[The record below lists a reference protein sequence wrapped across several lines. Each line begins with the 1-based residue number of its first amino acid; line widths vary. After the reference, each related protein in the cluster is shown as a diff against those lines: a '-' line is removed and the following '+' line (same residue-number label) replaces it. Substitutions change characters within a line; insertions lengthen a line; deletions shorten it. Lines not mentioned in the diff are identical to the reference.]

1 MTILNDK
8 SSRPRFDIG
17 TLMIVA
23 VLFTVGVL
31 SRIPFRSHVLYHWD
45 SVNFALALEHFDV
58 RLHQPHPPGYFLYVM
73 TGRLVNLWIGDANS
87 SLVVISMIATG
98 LAAISMFFLAR
109 AVWDWRHG
117 LAAAFMLL
125 SSPLFWVHGEVALS
139 YMVEAA
145 LVCLIAWLCF
155 RHLVRWD
162 ERLWLSALVLG
173 IAGGFRQNTMIFLVP
188 LWLYVIWRYRW
199 RRMVGALL
207 VCFLACVAWLGPMVL
222 LSGGAIQYWQAV
234 RIASLGIAHESSLL
248 DLRQIAINGTR
259 LGVFTFYALGLGII
273 PLVLGA
279 AYFLK
284 RHHHDWRELA
294 RKPQVQILCLWIAPS
309 FLFYL
314 IIHIRQPG
322 HTFTFMPA
330 LLLLTVVAIREVAAR
345 ISRQKHGIVGAV
357 GLTAIVVIN
366 IVFFLCAPPVLFN
379 SSRLLFVTPT
389 WASVREHDAD
399 ITCRLEAIREMFQSE
414 ETVVLAGSRNYRLP
428 DFYLPDFQLP
438 SLSHYLGDD
447 VDVIILPEHVHT
459 LVLFDDSALLQLS
472 AGSHFQ
478 SLSLPEGRSIRYVT
492 WDKDQRATL
501 SQTVLEIQ
509 GK

>member
-1 MTILNDK
+1 MTILSDK
-8 SSRPRFDIG
+8 SSRPRLDIE
-17 TLMIVA
+17 TLGIA
-23 VLFTVGVL
+23 AILFAVGVV
-31 SRIPFRSHVLYHWD
+31 SRIPFRSNVLYHWD
-45 SVNFALALEHFDV
+45 SANFALALEHFDV

-73 TGRLVNLWIGDANS
+73 TGKLVNRWIGDANS
-87 SLVVISMIATG
+87 SLVVISIMATG
-98 LAAISMFFLAR
+98 LTAISMFFLAR
-109 AVWDWRHG
+109 TLWDWRHG

-125 SSPLFWVHGEVALS
+125 SSPLFWIHGEVALS

-155 RHLVRWD
+155 RHLVGQD

-188 LWLYVIWRYRW
+188 LWLYAIWRHRW

-207 VCFLACVAWLGPMVL
+207 VCSLICTTWLGPMML

-234 RIASLGIAHESSLL
+234 SIASSGIAHESSLL

-259 LGVFTFYALGLGII
+259 LGVFTFYALVLGII

-279 AYFLK
+279 AYFVK
-284 RHHHDWRELA
+284 CHHRDWRELA
-294 RKPQVQILCLWIAPS
+294 RKPQVQTFCLWITPS

-330 LLLLTVVAIREVAAR
+330 LLLLTVVAIKEVAAH
-345 ISRQKHGIVGAV
+345 ISRQKYGIVSAV
-357 GLTAIVVIN
+357 GLTAIVVVN
-366 IVFFLCAPPVLFN
+366 IVFFLCAPPVLFS
-379 SSRLLFVTPT
+379 SSRLLLSTPT
-389 WASVREHDAD
+389 RASIREHDAD
-399 ITCRLEAIREMFQSE
+399 ITCRLETIREMFRPE

-428 DFYLPDFQLP
+428 DFYLRDFQLP

-459 LVLFDDSALLQLS
+459 LVLFDDSVLPQLS
-472 AGSHFQ
+472 VGSH
-478 SLSLPEGRSIRYVT
+478 LRSLPLSGGRSIRYVT
-492 WDKDQRATL
+492 WDEGQRATL
-501 SQTVLEIQ
+501 SQTALEIQ
-509 GK
+509 DE